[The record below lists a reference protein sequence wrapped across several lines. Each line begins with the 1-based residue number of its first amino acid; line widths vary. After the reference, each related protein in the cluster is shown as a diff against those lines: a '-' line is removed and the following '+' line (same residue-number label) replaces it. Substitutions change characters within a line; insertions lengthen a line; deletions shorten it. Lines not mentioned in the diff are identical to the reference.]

1 MEAIVQNILGYSQKR
16 RLLELATID
25 TFFKDYNGIQLGCF
39 RFSNV
44 AIFVQRMKTQLENR
58 YFHLQKELPT
68 IGKIAFYHLV
78 VTSKK

>member
-58 YFHLQKELPT
+58 YLPLLQKEFPT
-68 IGKIAFYHLV
+68 FGNI
-78 VTSKK
+78 VTKMRC